1 MKLFLGGESNNESS
15 NDPINESTNNYV
27 YIIVGIVVFCI
38 IIGISIFVYFN
49 IKAKTL
55 AVEKEAK
62 EKAAKAQ
69 AEKEAKAKAAKE
81 QAEKEAKAKAAKEQ
95 AEKEAAAQE
104 QAATL
109 VSKVRIEINK
119 GKENY
124 LQISQL
130 VLLDNN
136 NKIIK
141 PIEINASESMQDA
154 NKYTANDGVR
164 KPRPNPNIYHSSTN
178 SMKTAFYEFII
189 PPSKIKTIEIY
200 NREDCCSER
209 IADFSLYLY
218 NSNNT
223 ILKTFPL
230 INLPVQIINIV

>member
-1 MKLFLGGESNNESS
+1 MKSFLGGKLNNESS
-15 NDPINESTNNYV
+15 DDPINESTNNYV

-49 IKAKTL
+49 ITAKEKAAKEK
-55 AVEKEAK
+55 AAKEKEAK

-69 AEKEAKAKAAKE
+69 AEKVAA
-81 QAEKEAKAKAAKEQ
+81 ARI
-95 AEKEAAAQE
+95 AQE

-119 GKENY
+119 GKENH
-124 LQISQL
+124 LEISQL

-136 NKIIK
+136 NNIIK
-141 PIEINASESMQDA
+141 PIQINASEPYPDT
-154 NKYTANDGVR
+154 NKNNANDGVR
-164 KPRPNPNIYHSSTN
+164 KPKSFPNIYSSSTN

-189 PPSKIKTIEIY
+189 PPSKTQTIEIY
-200 NREDCCSER
+200 SREDCCSER
-209 IADFSLYLY
+209 MTDFSLYLY

-223 ILKTFPL
+223 VLYTVPL
-230 INLPVQIINIV
+230 LNLPVQKHPFYFK

>member
-1 MKLFLGGESNNESS
+1 MKLFLGGELNNESS

-62 EKAAKAQ
+62 EKEAKEKAAKAQ
-69 AEKEAKAKAAKE
+69 AEKVAA
-81 QAEKEAKAKAAKEQ
+81 ARV
-95 AEKEAAAQE
+95 AQE

-119 GKENY
+119 GKENH
-124 LQISQL
+124 LEISQL

-136 NKIIK
+136 NNIIK
-141 PIEINASESMQDA
+141 PIQINASEPYPDT
-154 NKYTANDGVR
+154 NKNNANDGVR
-164 KPRPNPNIYHSSTN
+164 KPKSFPNIYSSSTN

-189 PPSKIKTIEIY
+189 PPSKTQTIEIY
-200 NREDCCSER
+200 SREDCCSER
-209 IADFSLYLY
+209 MTDFSLYLY

-223 ILKTFPL
+223 VLYTVPL
-230 INLPVQIINIV
+230 LNLPVQKHPFYFK